1 VPARDYAAATGV
13 RARSDLSANPTP
25 PAPRITRAEL
35 AKVVDYLGPQVAK
48 ARQHGRPTFPLK
60 TELADRLL
68 DVCLEIVNAELI
80 P

>member
-1 VPARDYAAATGV
+1 MDYNAATGV
-13 RARSDLSANPTP
+13 RARSDLTANQAP
-25 PAPRITRAEL
+25 PVPKITRAEL
-35 AKVVDYLGPQVAK
+35 VKVVNYLGPQVAK